1 MNNFTAPQLLSTFL
15 KWVLIGTNNKNSE
28 GTNTCKVESEM
39 AVITQHYA
47 DNVETPRK
55 ASYESKNAN
64 CNTFKKTSLSVG
76 VGL

>member
-28 GTNTCKVESEM
+28 GTNACKVESEM

-55 ASYESKNAN
+55 ASYESTNAN
-64 CNTFKKTSLSVG
+64 CNTYKKTSLSVG